1 MDDFDTA
8 IASGLV
14 SVRADTNGFS
24 RDVVARRG
32 ELVGVLGSGAER
44 AALRLEAGLLRA
56 VRSGK
61 LGFEEL
67 KGVALSALDAIAGA
81 ALKTGV
87 ESVLGGIVGS
97 VVGGGGGGLAG
108 ALAGLLGGLP
118 GRATGGPVSPGRA
131 YVVGERGPE
140 MFVPASSG
148 RIEAGGGGAVR
159 EVRVAITVNAAAGAA
174 PGVLA
179 QSGRQVARA
188 VRAALA
194 VE

>member
-1 MDDFDTA
+1 MDDLDTA
-8 IASGLV
+8 LV
-14 SVRADTNGFS
+14 SVRADTTGFA
-24 RDVVARRG
+24 RDVAAMRG
-32 ELVGVLGSGAER
+32 ELEDVLGAGAER

-67 KGVALSALDAIAGA
+67 KGVALSALDAIAAA
-81 ALKTGV
+81 ALKAGV
-87 ESVLGGIVGS
+87 QSVLS
-97 VVGGGGGGLAG
+97 GGGVSG
-108 ALAGLLGGLP
+108 ALAGLVGGLP

-140 MFVPASSG
+140 MFVPSSSG
-148 RIEAGGGGAVR
+148 RVETGGGGGVR
-159 EVRVAITVNAAAGAA
+159 EVRVAITVNAAGGSA

-179 QSGRQVARA
+179 QSSRQVARA
-188 VRAALA
+188 VKAALA

>member
-1 MDDFDTA
+1 MDDLDTA
-8 IASGLV
+8 LV
-14 SVRADTNGFS
+14 SVRADTTGFA
-24 RDVVARRG
+24 RDVAAMRG
-32 ELVGVLGSGAER
+32 ELEDVLGAGAER

-67 KGVALSALDAIAGA
+67 KGVALSALDAIAAA
-81 ALKTGV
+81 ALKAGV
-87 ESVLGGIVGS
+87 QSVLS
-97 VVGGGGGGLAG
+97 GGGVSG
-108 ALAGLLGGLP
+108 ALAGLVGGLP

-140 MFVPASSG
+140 MFVPSSSG
-148 RIEAGGGGAVR
+148 RVETGGGGVR
-159 EVRVAITVNAAAGAA
+159 EVRVAITVHAGGGSA

-188 VRAALA
+188 VKAALA
-194 VE
+194 AE

>member
-1 MDDFDTA
+1 
-8 IASGLV
+8 
-14 SVRADTNGFS
+14 
-24 RDVVARRG
+24 
-32 ELVGVLGSGAER
+32 
-44 AALRLEAGLLRA
+44 
-56 VRSGK
+56 
-61 LGFEEL
+61 
-67 KGVALSALDAIAGA
+67 
-81 ALKTGV
+81 
-87 ESVLGGIVGS
+87 LGGR
-97 VVGGGGGGLAG
+97 GGGLG
-108 ALAGLLGGLP
+108 EALAGLVGGLP

-140 MFVPASSG
+140 LFVPSSSG
-148 RIEAGGGGAVR
+148 RVEAGGSAGVR

>member
-1 MDDFDTA
+1 MDDDLEPA
-8 IASGLV
+8 LV
-14 SVRADTNGFS
+14 RVRVDNAAFA
-24 RDVVARRG
+24 RDVAAMRG
-32 ELVGVLGSGAER
+32 ELDGVLGAGAER
-44 AALRLEAGLLRA
+44 AAVRLEAALLRA
-56 VRSGK
+56 TRTGA

-67 KGVALSALDAIAGA
+67 KGVAVSALDAIAGA
-81 ALKTGV
+81 AVKTGV
-87 ESVLGGIVGS
+87 ESVLGGGVS
-97 VVGGGGGGLAG
+97 GGLAG

-118 GRATGGPVSPGRA
+118 GRATGGAVSPGRA

-148 RIEAGGGGAVR
+148 RIEAGAGAGAGGGAVR

>member
-1 MDDFDTA
+1 MR
-8 IASGLV
+8 
-14 SVRADTNGFS
+14 VRGDSAAFA
-24 RDVVARRG
+24 RDVAAMRG
-32 ELVGVLGSGAER
+32 ELDDVLGVGAER
-44 AALRLEAGLLRA
+44 AALRLETALLRA
-56 VRSGK
+56 VKTGTF
-61 LGFEEL
+61 GFEEL

-81 ALKTGV
+81 ALKAGMG
-87 ESVLGGIVGS
+87 SLFGGSGS
-97 VVGGGGGGLAG
+97 GGGLG
-108 ALAGLLGGLP
+108 EALAGLVGGLP

-140 MFVPASSG
+140 LFVPSSSG
-148 RIEAGGGGAVR
+148 RVEVGGGSGGVR